1 MKVLTIKEP
10 FATLIMNKV
19 KYIETRSWKTNYRG
33 EIYIHSG
40 LAKLTKE
47 VKERKGGIV
56 WDDVALET
64 IKNMS
69 NSVLYKSI
77 LQTLD
82 TYHQLTEPQKRGL
95 EYFSKLQQQMESYN
109 EFQKRIATIK
119 DSMRGWEDFAETYRS
134 QQFKGI
140 DNKKEENKEE

>member
-1 MKVLTIKEP
+1 M
-10 FATLIMNKV
+10 
-19 KYIETRSWKTNYRG
+19 
-33 EIYIHSG
+33 
-40 LAKLTKE
+40 
-47 VKERKGGIV
+47 
-56 WDDVALET
+56 
-64 IKNMS
+64 
-69 NSVLYKSI
+69 
-77 LQTLD
+77 QTLD

-119 DSMRGWEDFAETYRS
+119 DSIRGWEDFAETYRS

>member
-1 MKVLTIKEP
+1 MNLDKKTNHEIYMYSLDSFLNYAKERK
-10 FATLIMNKV
+10 IKV
-19 KYIETRSWKTNYRG
+19 KGKTIE
-33 EIYIHSG
+33 
-40 LAKLTKE
+40 E
-47 VKERKGGIV
+47 VKERKSGVV
-56 WDDVALET
+56 WDYATWEAMR
-64 IKNMS
+64 NMS
-69 NSVLYKSI
+69 NAVLYKSI